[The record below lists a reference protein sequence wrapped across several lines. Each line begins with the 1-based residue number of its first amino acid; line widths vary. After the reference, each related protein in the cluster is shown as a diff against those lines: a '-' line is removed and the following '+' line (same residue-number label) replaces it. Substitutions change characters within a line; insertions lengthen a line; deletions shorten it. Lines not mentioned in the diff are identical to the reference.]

1 MHIEP
6 AYKEKVFGSCP
17 LCSVGSVDTSESI
30 LLTYVDLDWLIEHT
44 KLSRAEKAVVELVMR
59 GWTITDIASEYEQRW
74 ESINSYFK
82 RAVKK
87 IVQTNNDRWAGFHAL
102 QQI

>member
-6 AYKEKVFGSCP
+6 AYKEKVFGSYP

-44 KLSRAEKAVVELVMR
+44 KLSKAEKAVVELVMR

-87 IVQTNNDRWAGFHAL
+87 IVRTNNDRWVDFHAP

>member
-6 AYKEKVFGSCP
+6 AYKEKVFGSYP

-87 IVQTNNDRWAGFHAL
+87 IVQTNNDRWADFYA

>member
-6 AYKEKVFGSCP
+6 AYKEKAFGSHP
-17 LCSVGSVDTSESI
+17 LYSVGSVDTSESI

-74 ESINSYFK
+74 DSINSYFK

-87 IVQTNNDRWAGFHAL
+87 IVQTNNDRWADFHAP

>member
-1 MHIEP
+1 M
-6 AYKEKVFGSCP
+6 
-17 LCSVGSVDTSESI
+17 
-30 LLTYVDLDWLIEHT
+30 
-44 KLSRAEKAVVELVMR
+44 ELVMR

-87 IVQTNNDRWAGFHAL
+87 IVQTNNDRWVDFHAP

>member
-6 AYKEKVFGSCP
+6 AYKEKVFGSYP

-44 KLSRAEKAVVELVMR
+44 KLSRAERAVVELVMR

-87 IVQTNNDRWAGFHAL
+87 IVQTNNDRWADFHAP

>member
-6 AYKEKVFGSCP
+6 AYKEKVFGSYP

-44 KLSRAEKAVVELVMR
+44 NLSKAEKAVVELVMR

-87 IVQTNNDRWAGFHAL
+87 IVQTNNDRWADFHAP

>member
-6 AYKEKVFGSCP
+6 AYKEKVFGSYP

-44 KLSRAEKAVVELVMR
+44 KLSKAEKAVVEFVMR

-87 IVQTNNDRWAGFHAL
+87 IVQTNNDRWADFHAP
-102 QQI
+102 QQV

>member
-6 AYKEKVFGSCP
+6 AYKEKVFGSYP

-44 KLSRAEKAVVELVMR
+44 KLSKAEKAVVELVMR

-87 IVQTNNDRWAGFHAL
+87 IVRTNNDRWADFHAP

>member
-6 AYKEKVFGSCP
+6 AYKEKVFGSYP

-44 KLSRAEKAVVELVMR
+44 KLSKAEKAVAELVMR

-87 IVQTNNDRWAGFHAL
+87 IVQTNNDRWADFHAP

>member
-6 AYKEKVFGSCP
+6 AYKEKAFGSHP
-17 LCSVGSVDTSESI
+17 LYSVGSVDTSESI

-44 KLSRAEKAVVELVMR
+44 KLSKAERAVVELVMR

-87 IVQTNNDRWAGFHAL
+87 IVQTNNDRWADFHAP

>member
-6 AYKEKVFGSCP
+6 AYKEKVFGSYP

-44 KLSRAEKAVVELVMR
+44 KLSKAEKAVVELVMR
-59 GWTITDIASEYEQRW
+59 GWTITDIASEYGQKQQ
-74 ESINSYFK
+74 SIDSYFK

-87 IVQTNNDRWAGFHAL
+87 IVQTNNDRWVDFHAP

>member
-6 AYKEKVFGSCP
+6 AYKEKVFGSYP

-87 IVQTNNDRWAGFHAL
+87 IVRTNNDRWADFHAP

>member
-6 AYKEKVFGSCP
+6 AYKEKVFGSYP

-44 KLSRAEKAVVELVMR
+44 KLSKAEKAVVELVMR

-87 IVQTNNDRWAGFHAL
+87 IVQTNNDRWVDFHAP

>member
-6 AYKEKVFGSCP
+6 AYKEKVFGSYP

-44 KLSRAEKAVVELVMR
+44 KLSRAEKAVMELVMR

-87 IVQTNNDRWAGFHAL
+87 IVQTNNDRWADFHAP

>member
-6 AYKEKVFGSCP
+6 AYKEKVFGSYP

-44 KLSRAEKAVVELVMR
+44 KLSKAEKAVVELVMR

-87 IVQTNNDRWAGFHAL
+87 IVQTNNDRWADFYAP

>member
-6 AYKEKVFGSCP
+6 AYKEKVFGSHP
-17 LCSVGSVDTSESI
+17 LYSVGSVDTSESI

-44 KLSRAEKAVVELVMR
+44 KLSRAEKAVVELMMR
-59 GWTITDIASEYEQRW
+59 GWTVTDIASECEQKQQ
-74 ESINSYFK
+74 SIDSYFK

-87 IVQTNNDRWAGFHAL
+87 IVRTNNDRWADFYTP

>member
-6 AYKEKVFGSCP
+6 AYKEKVFGSYP

-59 GWTITDIASEYEQRW
+59 GWTITDIASEYDRPQTTI
-74 ESINSYFK
+74 SSLFG

-87 IVQTNNDRWAGFHAL
+87 IVQTNNGRWADFHTR

>member
-6 AYKEKVFGSCP
+6 AYKEKVFGSYP

-44 KLSRAEKAVVELVMR
+44 KLSKAEKAVVELVMR

-87 IVQTNNDRWAGFHAL
+87 IVQTNNDRWADFHAP

>member
-1 MHIEP
+1 M
-6 AYKEKVFGSCP
+6 FGSHP
-17 LCSVGSVDTSESI
+17 LYSVGSVDTSESI

-44 KLSRAEKAVVELVMR
+44 KLSRAEKAVVELMMR
-59 GWTITDIASEYEQRW
+59 GWTVTDIASEYDRPQTTI
-74 ESINSYFK
+74 SSLFG

-87 IVQTNNDRWAGFHAL
+87 IVQTNNDRWADFNAP